1 MRHPSGVRHPLRG
14 GAPLKG
20 CAAPQGVRA
29 AACGKPLQSSSGSRG
44 SAGRGFCGS
53 PFFVVIVVFRRFWRH
68 GKVKFCSVVFFGSS
82 ARKNLIAT
90 HIGEIGVLTAE
101 RQDEARTHR
110 RDLRG
115 VRGALLR

>member
-1 MRHPSGVRHPLRG
+1 MRHPFRGAPPHQGCATPSGVRHPS
-14 GAPLKG
+14 
-20 CAAPQGVRA
+20 GVRA

-90 HIGEIGVLTAE
+90 HIGEIGVLIAE